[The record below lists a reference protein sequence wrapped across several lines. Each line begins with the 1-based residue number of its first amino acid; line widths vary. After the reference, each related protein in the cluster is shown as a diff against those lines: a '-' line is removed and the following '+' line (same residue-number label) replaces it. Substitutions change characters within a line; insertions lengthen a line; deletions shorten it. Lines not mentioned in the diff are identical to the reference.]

1 MAKKKLVLGMGKTGI
16 SCINFLNKKDI
27 GFKVFDTREKQF
39 IDISNCDNQNF
50 LNYRFCDFE
59 DDFLEDIDEAIIS
72 PGLNLEH
79 KIINRIRA
87 LSIPIITDIELWSR
101 YSDTPI
107 IAVTGTNGK
116 TTTVS
121 MLEHLLNNL
130 KIDSLACG
138 NNGIPILESLNKQY
152 EYLIVELSS
161 YQLENIKNIKTLAS
175 LITNV
180 EEDHLERHKEYQ
192 NYLSIKKR
200 IFMDCEY
207 ALCNINLKN
216 SMGDIQNCKFFGI
229 EKNKNNFIINNRYN
243 TKLLLRDENVIY
255 GDLKIPFK
263 GLHNIN
269 NLLAV
274 LSVADNLGIKID
286 KSLQILSTFIYP
298 DHRIQFIKKN
308 RDILWYNDSKSTN
321 VSSTIAALE
330 YTKKNTLL
338 ILGGS
343 EKSLDYQK
351 LNPYIKEKVKMLIFI
366 GENRNLIKNQ
376 LKTNI
381 PMIDARSISDAVA
394 IADRNALSGDTVL
407 LSPASPSFDMFV
419 NYEERGIEFIKAVNN
434 IVK

>member
-1 MAKKKLVLGMGKTGI
+1 
-16 SCINFLNKKDI
+16 
-27 GFKVFDTREKQF
+27 
-39 IDISNCDNQNF
+39 
-50 LNYRFCDFE
+50 
-59 DDFLEDIDEAIIS
+59 
-72 PGLNLEH
+72 
-79 KIINRIRA
+79 
-87 LSIPIITDIELWSR
+87 
-101 YSDTPI
+101 
-107 IAVTGTNGK
+107 
-116 TTTVS
+116 
-121 MLEHLLNNL
+121 
-130 KIDSLACG
+130 
-138 NNGIPILESLNKQY
+138 
-152 EYLIVELSS
+152 
-161 YQLENIKNIKTLAS
+161 
-175 LITNV
+175 
-180 EEDHLERHKEYQ
+180 
-192 NYLSIKKR
+192 
-200 IFMDCEY
+200 MDCEY

-216 SMGDIQNCKFFGI
+216 SMGNIQNCKFFGI

-274 LSVADNLGIKID
+274 LSVADYLGIKID

-366 GENRNLIKNQ
+366 GENRNLIKNH